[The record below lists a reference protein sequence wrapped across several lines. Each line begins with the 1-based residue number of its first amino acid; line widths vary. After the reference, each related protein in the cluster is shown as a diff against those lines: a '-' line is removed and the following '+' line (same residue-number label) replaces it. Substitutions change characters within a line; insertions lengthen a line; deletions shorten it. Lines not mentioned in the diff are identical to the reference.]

1 MYEFRDKLI
10 YYHFLANGNGKNFI
24 NYVKNDVT
32 LFNAVKEKL
41 MTNEITYFVRESYD
55 NDNTE
60 LGPNVNTSF
69 KKNNISE
76 DLLIKGIK
84 VITIFDKEYPN
95 RLLNIYAPPLVFYCK
110 GNIATLNQP
119 SLAIVGTRE
128 PTSYALPVLKKI
140 IPKLIEN
147 NLVIV
152 SGLAKGV
159 DSIAHQLCLNKKN
172 STIAVLGGG
181 FFHIYPRE
189 NIILSI
195 EIERNQLLVTEY
207 PPFVYPAKWRFPER
221 NRIISGL
228 SNGVLVVEAKER
240 SGSLITAQ
248 IALDQGKEVFAIP
261 GSIMESR
268 SSGCNKLIQQGAKL
282 VYSAEDIIEEMKY
295 VYNNNNLS
303 NYFY

>member
-1 MYEFRDKLI
+1 MYEFKDKLI
-10 YYHFLANGNGKNFI
+10 YYNFLANGNNGKFI
-24 NYVKNDVT
+24 NYVKNDVK

-41 MTNEITYFVRESYD
+41 KTTEITHFVRESD
-55 NDNTE
+55 NNDLDIKLN
-60 LGPNVNTSF
+60 PNF
-69 KKNNISE
+69 KKTNIYD
-76 DLLIKGIK
+76 DLHIKGIK
-84 VITIFDKEYPN
+84 VITIFDKEYPDS
-95 RLLNIYAPPLVFYCK
+95 LLNIFAPPLVFYCK
-110 GNIATLNQP
+110 GNITSLNQP

-147 NLVIV
+147 NFVIV

-159 DSIAHQLCLNKKN
+159 DSIAHQLCLHKKN

-189 NIILSI
+189 NIILSV
-195 EIERNQLLVTEY
+195 EMERNQLLVSEY

-228 SNGVLVVEAKER
+228 TMGVLVVEAKER

-261 GSIMESR
+261 GSIIETKST
-268 SSGCNKLIQQGAKL
+268 GCNKLIQQGAKL
-282 VYSAEDIIEEMKY
+282 VYNAEDIIEEMKY

-303 NYFY
+303 NYFS

>member
-1 MYEFRDKLI
+1 MYEFKDKLI
-10 YYHFLANGNGKNFI
+10 YYNFLANGNNGKFI
-24 NYVKNDVT
+24 NYVKNDVK

-41 MTNEITYFVRESYD
+41 KTTEITHFVRESD
-55 NDNTE
+55 NNDLDIKLN
-60 LGPNVNTSF
+60 PNF
-69 KKNNISE
+69 KKTNIYD
-76 DLLIKGIK
+76 DLHIKGIK
-84 VITIFDKEYPN
+84 VITIFDKEYPDS
-95 RLLNIYAPPLVFYCK
+95 LLNIFAPPLVFYCK
-110 GNIATLNQP
+110 GNITSLNQP

-147 NLVIV
+147 NFVIV

-159 DSIAHQLCLNKKN
+159 DSISHQLCLHKKN

-189 NIILSI
+189 NIILSV
-195 EIERNQLLVTEY
+195 EMERNQLLVSEY

-228 SNGVLVVEAKER
+228 SMGVLVVEAKER

-261 GSIMESR
+261 GSIIETKST
-268 SSGCNKLIQQGAKL
+268 GCNKLIQQGAKL
-282 VYSAEDIIEEMKY
+282 VYNAEDIIEEMKY

-303 NYFY
+303 NYFS